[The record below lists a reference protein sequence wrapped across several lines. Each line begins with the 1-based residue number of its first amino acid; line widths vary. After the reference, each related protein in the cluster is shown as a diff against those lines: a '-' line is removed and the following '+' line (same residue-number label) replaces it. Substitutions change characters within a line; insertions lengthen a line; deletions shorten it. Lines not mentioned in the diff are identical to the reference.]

1 MKKYMNILVCVLSVL
16 LTACNFADNEKSLL
30 DKEYESGIVKDYILS
45 FADDYSINERE
56 DKIEVVLQ
64 APDFSLVI
72 NTLNEQNSDL
82 KTADDVKSLS
92 EEEKEKRLMEALKSS
107 DSSKMKEYV
116 LVVDNTDENTI
127 KDAFW
132 NKITY
137 DMMMSELR
145 NIKLDDNWEIEE

>member
-1 MKKYMNILVCVLSVL
+1 MKTV
-16 LTACNFADNEKSLL
+16 
-30 DKEYESGIVKDYILS
+30 
-45 FADDYSINERE
+45 
-56 DKIEVVLQ
+56 
-64 APDFSLVI
+64 
-72 NTLNEQNSDL
+72 
-82 KTADDVKSLS
+82 DDVKSLS